1 MTNFYPSITE
11 VVPPAYP
18 DLRQEFG
25 KLESLMWNARKP
37 KVAPTATLP
46 EANDRYELFGVFS
59 QESEILICQL
69 EHDVV
74 QLHVEDRQ
82 PLQSS
87 LPQDTHGRLEL
98 HARPHR
104 DLRFLPEPGGPRRT
118 IDSHPLHN
126 THR

>member
-46 EANDRYELFGVFS
+46 EANDRYELFDVFS
-59 QESEILICQL
+59 QDSGILVCQL
-69 EHDVV
+69 EYNVV
-74 QLHVEDRQ
+74 HYSPPYCRIHTVGWNYTPVHTEIYGSYRSQA
-82 PLQSS
+82 
-87 LPQDTHGRLEL
+87 
-98 HARPHR
+98 AR
-104 DLRFLPEPGGPRRT
+104 GG
-118 IDSHPLHN
+118 L
-126 THR
+126 

>member
-46 EANDRYELFGVFS
+46 EANDRYELFDVFS
-59 QESEILICQL
+59 QDSGILVCQL
-69 EHDVV
+69 E
-74 QLHVEDRQ
+74 
-82 PLQSS
+82 
-87 LPQDTHGRLEL
+87 
-98 HARPHR
+98 
-104 DLRFLPEPGGPRRT
+104 
-118 IDSHPLHN
+118 
-126 THR
+126 